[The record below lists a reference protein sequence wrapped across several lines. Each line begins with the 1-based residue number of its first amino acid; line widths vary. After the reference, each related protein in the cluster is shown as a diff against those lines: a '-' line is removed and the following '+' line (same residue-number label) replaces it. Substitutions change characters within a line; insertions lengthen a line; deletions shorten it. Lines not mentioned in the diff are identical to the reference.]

1 MGIAFTLYATLKIEG
16 FGKNM
21 SRCHQLRLELFVV
34 FQSKVIRVLNLW
46 QKNSVFQ
53 SEVIQPLFD
62 LADPNHPIHKEQQTA
77 VSNTSNGSISVI
89 LNSSTVNKTPPSAV
103 NRTPSNLN
111 KTSMNAVKPDATST
125 PMWMN
130 ISQSQMEVTSSAL
143 LQLSGQTGM
152 NLLSGKSQVIFPLSA
167 LLDDY
172 FLNCICCIMVNGWM
186 IINPLKPCGYCLYHL
201 L

>member
-1 MGIAFTLYATLKIEG
+1 MAVTRIAFTLYATIKIEG

-21 SRCHQLRLELFVV
+21 NRFHQLRLELFVV

-77 VSNTSNGSISVI
+77 ISNTSNGSMSVI

-111 KTSMNAVKPDATST
+111 KTPLNAGKPEATST

-130 ISQSQMEVTSSAL
+130 ISQSQMEVTSSTL
-143 LQLSGQTGM
+143 LQLTGQTGM
-152 NLLSGKSQVIFPLSA
+152 NLLSGKSQVILPLTA
-167 LLDDY
+167 LLE
-172 FLNCICCIMVNGWM
+172 LHMLCNGVSV
-186 IINPLKPCGYCLYHL
+186 C
-201 L
+201 

>member
-1 MGIAFTLYATLKIEG
+1 MQFLIESFFFDVAITNQIISVTGKMFLHFYSSCTLYATLKMKDLE
-16 FGKNM
+16 KNM
-21 SRCHQLRLELFVV
+21 SRYHHLCLQLSVM

-77 VSNTSNGSISVI
+77 VSNTSNGSISLI

-103 NRTPSNLN
+103 NRTPSSLN
-111 KTSMNAVKPDATST
+111 KTAMNAGKPEATST

-130 ISQSQMEVTSSAL
+130 VSQSQMEVTSSAL
-143 LQLSGQTGM
+143 LQLSGQAGM
-152 NLLSGKSQVIFPLSA
+152 NVLSGKSQVI
-167 LLDDY
+167 LL
-172 FLNCICCIMVNGWM
+172 
-186 IINPLKPCGYCLYHL
+186 LKCFML
-201 L
+201 